1 MLTNRPSLDNT
12 SSYENTLMTATQ
24 NTEQAKHLLAQCWSL
39 LNKQDLAQAQ
49 TVSAQL
55 ISDFADFAAGW
66 HVASVV
72 ALQQN
77 QLTLALQYIDIALTK
92 EAANTAYELH
102 KTRVLVA
109 LGEREQ
115 AKTLARKLSQKTHN
129 NAAILAELALLLNTL
144 GLQQTSL
151 KCYEHALLI
160 QADNPDLLFNL
171 ASLQRYMGLLVE
183 AEITL
188 DRLIELLP
196 QDSEAWLLRSGLRR
210 QLSTNNHIE
219 GLTKAL
225 QNQQASPI
233 SRAQLYY
240 ALAKE
245 LEDVERYEESFSALQ
260 KGAAVRRG
268 NMQYNV
274 DNDLATLQKITQVY
288 DQELFQQN
296 IQGCDNQQAIFILGL
311 PRTGST
317 LVERIIGNHSQV
329 HSAGELNNFA
339 LEMMAQLRQTQAPP
353 ADKLALIEMTKK
365 LDFAKLGED
374 YILSTQPDTT
384 EHPRFIDKLPLNS
397 LYVGLIHLAL
407 PKAKIIYVQRHPLDT
422 CYAIF
427 KQIFTHGYPF
437 SYDLNEL
444 AQYQIAHH
452 QLMQHWQKVL
462 PGVIHVLEYE
472 RLVGDFATES
482 QKLLAYCDLPW
493 QEQCGQFE
501 HNSAAATTA
510 SAAQVRQ
517 AVYSSSVGKWRHFS
531 KQLAAVRQQ
540 FMQAGIKCE

>member
-1 MLTNRPSLDNT
+1 MLTNRPSLDND
-12 SSYENTLMTATQ
+12 SSHENKRMTANK
-24 NTEQAKHLLAQCWSL
+24 NTDQAKHLLAQCWSL
-39 LNKQDLAQAQ
+39 VKGQHLSQAQ
-49 TVSAQL
+49 TVCAQL
-55 ISDFADFAAGW
+55 TSDFADFAAGW

-77 QLTLALQYIDIALTK
+77 QPALALQHIDQALHK
-92 EAANTAYELH
+92 EAANTVFTLH
-102 KTRVLVA
+102 KIRVLLA
-109 LGEREQ
+109 LGKREQ
-115 AKTLARKLSQKTHN
+115 AKTLAQELSHKSHN
-129 NAAILAELALLLNTL
+129 NPTILAELALLLNTL
-144 GLQQTSL
+144 GLQKTSL
-151 KCYEHALLI
+151 KCYEQALLI
-160 QADNPDLLFNL
+160 QADNPELLFNL

-183 AEITL
+183 AETTL

-196 QDSEAWLLRSGLRR
+196 DDSEAWLLRSGLRR

-225 QNQQASPI
+225 KHQQASPI

-245 LEDVERYEESFSALQ
+245 LEDVQRYEESFSALQ
-260 KGAAVRRG
+260 QGAAVRRG
-268 NMQYNV
+268 NMQYSV

-339 LEMMAQLRQTQAPP
+339 LEMMAQLRNSQTPP
-353 ADKLALIEMTKK
+353 TDKLALIELTKK

-374 YILSTQPDTT
+374 YILSTQPDTS

-452 QLMQHWQKVL
+452 KLMQHWQRVL
-462 PGVIHVLEYE
+462 PGVIHVVEYE
-472 RLVGDFATES
+472 RLVSDFATES

-493 QEQCGQFE
+493 QQQCAQFE

-531 KQLAAVRQQ
+531 QQLAAVRQQ
-540 FMQAGIKCE
+540 FIQAGIECD